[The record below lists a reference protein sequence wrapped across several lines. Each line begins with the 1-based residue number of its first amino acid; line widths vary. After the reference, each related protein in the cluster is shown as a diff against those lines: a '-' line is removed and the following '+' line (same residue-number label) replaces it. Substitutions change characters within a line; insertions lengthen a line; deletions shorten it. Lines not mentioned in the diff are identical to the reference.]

1 LAKTKNTKE
10 GLGRGIR
17 ALLDSIDD
25 SPVSGAELKKK
36 QSAVKEVAS
45 SIISISVEQ
54 IEVNPFQPR
63 VAFDEE
69 RLKELSSSI
78 KVHGLIQP
86 ITVRRLDRDKYQ
98 LISGERRL
106 RASKLA
112 GISEVPAYIRLA
124 NDQEMLEMALIENIQ
139 REELNPIEISLNYQ
153 RLIDECSLK
162 HEDLATRLG
171 KNRSTVTNYLRLLKL
186 PPDLQLGLKERTIS
200 MGHSRAILSLD
211 DIVAQIAVYKEV
223 VNKQLSVR
231 QTETLVKS
239 YKPKSK
245 SKKPASRELDFEVK
259 QLQNKLMSS
268 LGTKVTIKPS
278 KKGGEIIIPSY
289 DDDDLFR
296 LGEEMK

>member
-25 SPVSGAELKKK
+25 APISGADLKKK
-36 QSAVKEVAS
+36 QTAVKEVAS
-45 SIISISVEQ
+45 SIVTIPLDQ

-63 VAFDEE
+63 VAFDED

-78 KVHGLIQP
+78 KIHGLIQP

-112 GISEVPAYIRLA
+112 GIEGVPAYIRLA

-162 HEDLATRLG
+162 HEDLAERLG

-186 PPDLQLGLKERTIS
+186 PPDLQLGLKNKSIS
-200 MGHSRAILSLD
+200 MGHARAILAVD
-211 DIVAQIAVYKEV
+211 DMIAQIAIYKEV
-223 VNKQLSVR
+223 VDKGLSVR
-231 QTETLVKS
+231 QTESLVKS
-239 YKPKSK
+239 YKPKK
-245 SKKPASRELDFEVK
+245 SGKKPAKRELDFEVK

-278 KKGGEIIIPSY
+278 KKGGEIIITYY